1 MQKERVEADIR
12 NLCRYLLFM
21 TSQLIWTQNIWRLDF
36 VKMWNIHQAFC
47 MDNQKEKCY
56 NNSKK
61 N

>member
-36 VKMWNIHQAFC
+36 VKNVEYTPGFC

>member
-36 VKMWNIHQAFC
+36 VKNVEYTSGFL
-47 MDNQKEKCY
+47 Y
-56 NNSKK
+56 G
-61 N
+61 